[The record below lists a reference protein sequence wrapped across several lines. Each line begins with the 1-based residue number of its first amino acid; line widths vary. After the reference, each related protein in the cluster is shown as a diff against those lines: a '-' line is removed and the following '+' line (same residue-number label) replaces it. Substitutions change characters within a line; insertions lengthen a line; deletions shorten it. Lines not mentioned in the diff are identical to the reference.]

1 MKKKKKKE
9 ILLSHESQR
18 SSDGW
23 TPVFFT
29 FLLFTIGCTVKEI
42 SKLSLSSS
50 TFMQQLEL

>member
-1 MKKKKKKE
+1 MKKEKKKKFCFPMKVSAAVMVG
-9 ILLSHESQR
+9 LR
-18 SSDGW
+18 F
-23 TPVFFT
+23 FFT